1 VVNLFNFFNF
11 MVLQQTWSP

>member
-1 VVNLFNFFNF
+1 